1 MPRLHAIANPLN
13 LRPFG
18 RGEGKA
24 MPAYRLDQAHSID

>member
-1 MPRLHAIANPLN
+1 MPRLHDIALLLN

-18 RGEGKA
+18 RGEGMA